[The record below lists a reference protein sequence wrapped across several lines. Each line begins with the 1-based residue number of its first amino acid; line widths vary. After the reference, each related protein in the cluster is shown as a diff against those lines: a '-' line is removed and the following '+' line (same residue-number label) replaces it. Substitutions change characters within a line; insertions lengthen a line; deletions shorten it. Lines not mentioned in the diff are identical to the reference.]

1 MATTMQAL
9 EANKAV
15 ALRLANEVFSQGN
28 LRTFDEIF
36 ADGYVN
42 HTMPVP
48 GVPGTKDGFKQV
60 VLATRAAFPDVRV
73 DVKDVVAEGDF
84 AVFRDVVH
92 ATSRGEFMGVP
103 PNGKRIEWTEIHF
116 LKIVGGRIVEHW
128 ANFDQVGILRQ
139 LGVLP

>member
-1 MATTMQAL
+1 MTVSLQTL
-9 EANKAV
+9 EANKVV
-15 ALRLANEVFSQGN
+15 ARRLAEEVFSQGN
-28 LRTFDEIF
+28 MRTFDEIF
-36 ADGYVN
+36 SDRYVN

-48 GVPGTKDGFKQV
+48 GVPGTRDGFRQV
-60 VLATRAAFPDVRV
+60 VLATRTAFPDVHV

-92 ATSRGEFMGVP
+92 ATSLGEFMGVP
-103 PNGKRIEWTEIHF
+103 PNGKRLEWTEIHF
-116 LKIVGGRIVEHW
+116 LRIQDGKIVEHW